1 MGALHVHF
9 LLIVLLPNE
18 LLTIPSSRPW
28 KQDILCSNRRGTTAK
43 GIVLGSLW
51 EVLRKSRWSS
61 RRGRQRIGTDP
72 AVRQRQKPSRL
83 AAAPCAAAFWRS

>member
-51 EVLRKSRWSS
+51 EVAEEIALEFEERTPTDRDGS
-61 RRGRQRIGTDP
+61 GRT
-72 AVRQRQKPSRL
+72 
-83 AAAPCAAAFWRS
+83 AAAETL